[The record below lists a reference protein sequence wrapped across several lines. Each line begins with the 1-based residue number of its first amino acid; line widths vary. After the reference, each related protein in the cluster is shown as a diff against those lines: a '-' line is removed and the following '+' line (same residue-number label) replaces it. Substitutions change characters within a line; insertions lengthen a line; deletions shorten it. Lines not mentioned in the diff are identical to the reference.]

1 MANRLMAKYKCG
13 TKDWAG
19 CKFIFELPVV
29 EMIGRGVVC
38 PRCNHLYLQW
48 LNYETEIKNG

>member
-19 CKFIFELPVV
+19 CKLEFELPVV
-29 EMIGRGVVC
+29 EMVGRGVVC
-38 PRCNHLYLQW
+38 PRCNHKYLQW
-48 LNYETEIKNG
+48 LNYDELRNGD